1 MDIYVSLCNEIA
13 LKAKA
18 RLYQMI
24 RKVVV
29 IAHGENMNNFLTKG
43 QIFTSYK
50 SACWNHLYD
59 KSTMRWSSNAK
70 S

>member
-1 MDIYVSLCNEIA
+1 
-13 LKAKA
+13 
-18 RLYQMI
+18 MI

-29 IAHGENMNNFLTKG
+29 IAHGENMNNFLAKG